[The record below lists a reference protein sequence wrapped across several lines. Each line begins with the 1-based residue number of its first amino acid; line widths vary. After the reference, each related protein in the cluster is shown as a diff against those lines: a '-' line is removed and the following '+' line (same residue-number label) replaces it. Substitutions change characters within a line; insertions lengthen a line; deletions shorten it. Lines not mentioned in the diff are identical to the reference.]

1 MPLALSSGV
10 VLAWWLALAVLL
22 VVAVV
27 VTALLEVLR
36 RSVHEVRQA
45 VDDVLAAG
53 GQLAQNTWTVQLLAT
68 TKDRALELLAE
79 LQREPVPVRGEGGPE

>member
-79 LQREPVPVRGEGGPE
+79 LQREPMPVRGEGGPE